1 MPLFTG
7 FIIVGA
13 LGELVKGPTAPQV
26 HDRLGFGT
34 GWDRAVAVLREQMP
48 HALWRDAL
56 WRDAL
61 WRDATEL
68 GARRR
73 RLVSQLA

>member
-48 HALWRDAL
+48 HV
-56 WRDAL
+56 L

-73 RLVSQLA
+73 RLAGKSVGVSA